1 MFFRLRR
8 LRIDTHQFIV
18 SAAQPDLLGVLQR
31 QKAVPALDA
40 LD

>member
-8 LRIDTHQFIV
+8 LRIDAHQFIV